1 MDAFRASPEFLKRV
15 LMNVSAGLCALREQF
30 VSKHKGPHREPNRDA
45 GTLDRHFVDEYFALL
60 APQAMKVIDH

>member
-1 MDAFRASPEFLKRV
+1 
-15 LMNVSAGLCALREQF
+15 MNVSAGLCALREQF